1 MRRPSLSLVVLAV
14 VAAAFV
20 WSQITSAGRQAD
32 TEAAVRATARGVR
45 ATARAVRANC
55 TVVSVLLGNRA
66 DRDQTIK
73 LFDPIRRQN
82 PEQFDKLVRRAE
94 EGDKRLAAV
103 QGDLACDVSHD

>member
-1 MRRPSLSLVVLAV
+1 MRRPSPSLVVLAV
-14 VAAAFV
+14 VAGLFA
-20 WSQITSAGRQAD
+20 WSQIGAAGRQAD
-32 TEAAVRATARGVR
+32 TEAAVK